1 MFNLSQWIGL
11 EITFASL
18 RLKCPKTTS
27 NNGSYSS
34 EMSKSELW
42 DNNWLGCWLS
52 FRNRKQRKRSQTYV
66 RIITREATNWN
77 DVWTSIEERGTKKN
91 TSFKCVS
98 TDTNGEKNRNCHVR
112 CLLRHAALRL
122 SFPCRIW
129 PLEIAAGLS
138 RFVAVYWG
146 KNHEIS
152 VADIC
157 DVIPGDYIALFPQLQ
172 KNVPTSFFLVIVC
185 LHPR

>member
-1 MFNLSQWIGL
+1 MISRPRSSIWASECLK
-11 EITFASL
+11 ITFASL

-98 TDTNGEKNRNCHVR
+98 TDTNGENNRNCHVR
-112 CLLRHAALRL
+112 CLLRHAALWF
-122 SFPCRIW
+122 SFLWRIW
-129 PLEIAAGLS
+129 RLEIIANHS
-138 RFVAVYWG
+138 RFANLYRGNDAFIQVFRGV
-146 KNHEIS
+146 
-152 VADIC
+152 VPFR
-157 DVIPGDYIALFPQLQ
+157 PG
-172 KNVPTSFFLVIVC
+172 
-185 LHPR
+185 